1 MIECVAVRFAVSV
14 ATAVSVYL
22 VFAFFG
28 TAHEHEYGAVVSV
41 QFSAPLTENLTDAMP
56 TSSAAVAVITID
68 LPFGT
73 FALFAGNVIDTVGG

>member
-14 ATAVSVYL
+14 ATAVRVYF

-41 QFSAPLTENLTDAMP
+41 HLSAPLTENVTDAMP
-56 TSSAAVAVITID
+56 TSSDAVAVITIV
-68 LPFGT
+68 LFFVT
-73 FALFAGNVIDTVGG
+73 FALFAGDVIDTVGG

>member
-14 ATAVSVYL
+14 ATAVRVYL

-41 QFSAPLTENLTDAMP
+41 HFIAPLTENFTDAMP
-56 TSSAAVAVITID
+56 TSSVAVAVITIV

-73 FALFAGNVIDTVGG
+73 FALFAGNVIDAVGG

>member
-1 MIECVAVRFAVSV
+1 MIECVAVRFAVSA

-41 QFSAPLTENLTDAMP
+41 HFSAPLTENFTEATP
-56 TSSAAVAVITID
+56 TSSDAVAVITIV
-68 LPFGT
+68 LAFGT
-73 FALFAGNVIDTVGG
+73 FALLAGNVIDTVGG